1 LKISG
6 FEVEVLRKKKEE
18 KGSKAALFLFLLIS
32 FSPLTCSLVFS
43 VDDWEEARATREL
56 LAARE
61 EEVEESVEEVEESV
75 EEVEESVDER
85 RDKAFCNL
93 ARGVARAPALAAG
106 LCAALADARTL
117 FVLIACIAIEV

>member
-1 LKISG
+1 M
-6 FEVEVLRKKKEE
+6 RKKKEE

-75 EEVEESVDER
+75 DER